1 MTRQRII
8 DGVIIVVLLVGVG
21 AFHERAV
28 ASAGI
33 VATTLGR
40 KIDDAERFRPVLRN
54 PHIRSDRSAGTL
66 GIRG

>member
-8 DGVIIVVLLVGVG
+8 DGVIIAVLLVGIG
-21 AFHERAV
+21 AFHENTV

-33 VATTLGR
+33 VVTTLGR
-40 KIDDAERFRPVLRN
+40 KIEDAERLRPVL
-54 PHIRSDRSAGTL
+54 HDRCNRAVGTL

>member
-8 DGVIIVVLLVGVG
+8 DGVIIAVMLVGIA
-21 AFHERAV
+21 AFNDRAV

-33 VATTLGR
+33 FVTTLGR
-40 KIDDAERFRPVLRN
+40 KIEDAERFRSVLRK
-54 PHIRSDRSAGTL
+54 RSDRSAGTL

>member
-8 DGVIIVVLLVGVG
+8 DGVIIAVLLVGIG
-21 AFHERAV
+21 AFHDKAV

-33 VATTLGR
+33 VVTTLGR
-40 KIDDAERFRPVLRN
+40 KIDDAERFRPVL
-54 PHIRSDRSAGTL
+54 HDRGNRAAGTL

>member
-8 DGVIIVVLLVGVG
+8 DGMIITVLLVGVG
-21 AFHERAV
+21 AFSDRAV

-33 VATTLGR
+33 VVTTLGR
-40 KIDDAERFRPVLRN
+40 KIEEAERFRPVLRN
-54 PHIRSDRSAGTL
+54 QSDRSAGTL

>member
-8 DGVIIVVLLVGVG
+8 DGMIIAMLLVGIG

-33 VATTLGR
+33 VAMTLGR
-40 KIDDAERFRPVLRN
+40 KIEDAERFRPVL
-54 PHIRSDRSAGTL
+54 HDRGNRAAGTL